1 MIRPLEVFVG
11 LRYTR
16 AKRRNHFISFI
27 SATSMLGITVGVWAL
42 ITVLSVMNGFGHEI
56 RARLLE
62 VAAHVT
68 ITSPGGRLAGWRDVV
83 SAARGNPEVSGAAP
97 FILGQG
103 MLAHGGA
110 VSGVLVRGI
119 SPADEAYVA
128 DITPKMI
135 TGTPDALKAGE
146 YGILIGEE
154 LAWKL
159 DLQRGSKVTLITP
172 EGQATPAG
180 LLPRLKRFTVVGIFN
195 LGLYEYDSGLAYVNI
210 EDAATL
216 YRFGD
221 AVSGVRLRL
230 DDVYR
235 APLVNRELQD
245 AIGDGVRIRDWTQE
259 NANYFRALRI
269 EKTVMFIILSLIV
282 AVAAFN
288 IVSTLVMV
296 VTDKQADIAILRTLG
311 MSPRSVMAVFM
322 VQGTVIGVVGTL
334 LGGVLGVLTA
344 LNIETIVPA
353 IESLIGTKILS
364 PEVYYISEVPSDMR
378 WADVIAI
385 TGASMLMGL
394 LATLYPAWRASRTQ
408 PAEALRYE

>member
-42 ITVLSVMNGFGHEI
+42 ITVLSVMNGFGEEI
-56 RARLLE
+56 RSRLLE
-62 VAAHVT
+62 VAAHAT
-68 ITSPGGRLAGWRDVV
+68 ITSAGERLSDWREVV
-83 SAARGNPEVSGAAP
+83 AQARENPQVVGAAP

-110 VSGVLVRGI
+110 VSGALIRGVA
-119 SPADEAYVA
+119 PADEATVA
-128 DITPKMI
+128 DITPKMVA
-135 TGTPDALKAGE
+135 GGLDGLEAGE
-146 YGILIGEE
+146 FGILVGDE
-154 LAWKL
+154 LSWTL
-159 DLQRGSKVTLITP
+159 NLQIGSKVTLIAP
-172 EGQATPAG
+172 QGQATPAG
-180 LLPRLKRFTVVGIFN
+180 LLPRLKRFTVVGIFD
-195 LGLYEYDSGLAYVNI
+195 LGLYEYDSGLAFVHI
-210 EDAATL
+210 ADAATL

-221 AVSGVRLRL
+221 SVTGVRLSL

-235 APLVNRELQD
+235 APLVSRQLQR
-245 AIGDGVRIRDWTQE
+245 ALGDGVRIRDWTQE

-282 AVAAFN
+282 VVAAFN

-296 VTDKQADIAILRTLG
+296 VTDKQSDIAILRTLG

-322 VQGTVIGVVGTL
+322 VQGTVIGIVGTL

-344 LNIETIVPA
+344 LNVETLVPA
-353 IESLIGTKILS
+353 IESLIGTKILA
-364 PEVYYISEVPSDMR
+364 PEVYYISEVPSEMR
-378 WADVIAI
+378 WPDVIVV
-385 TGASMLMGL
+385 TCASMLMGL
-394 LATLYPAWRASRTQ
+394 FATLYPAWRASRTQ